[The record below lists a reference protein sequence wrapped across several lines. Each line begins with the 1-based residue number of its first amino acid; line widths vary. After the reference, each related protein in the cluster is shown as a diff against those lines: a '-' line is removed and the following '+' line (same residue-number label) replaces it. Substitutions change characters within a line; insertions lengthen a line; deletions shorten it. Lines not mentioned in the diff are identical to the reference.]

1 MSEQPSEAPDGSQE
15 SLENAGVGPLLRASR
30 QRVGE
35 DLRDVA
41 AMLRIRYS
49 YLEAIES
56 GRFGD
61 LPGQTY
67 AVGFVR
73 AYAEHLGL
81 DSEEEVRRFKAEIA
95 SGGGRHDLHFP
106 TPMQETGIPGG
117 AIVFVG
123 LVVAVL
129 AYGGW
134 YLSTTEDGF
143 LSDLIAP
150 LPERLSALVSKDEPK
165 EAKPDEAKPAEAAPV
180 PEQAPP
186 TPALES
192 TEPAAAPAPQ
202 TAPVESTAEAEAPSA
217 TPPTPTEPAA
227 SEAQPSSPPAAEA
240 APSSEAAAPQAETA
254 PAPAPAPETAA
265 PAETAPPQTVAETP
279 SAPETATPAAET
291 ASPQPS
297 SEPAATTPAPAA
309 AEVQPAAQ
317 QPEAPAAN
325 PAPAPATEQAAATPA
340 SEAETPAPADEPAG
354 PARIKVRAK
363 TNSYI
368 QVRDDFS
375 NTLLV
380 SRVLQE
386 GEVYE
391 VPNKTGLSLLTGN
404 AGALEITVDGE
415 VVPAIGSDGAVQRG
429 VQLVPELLKAGTA
442 AQ

>member
-1 MSEQPSEAPDGSQE
+1 MSEKPTEAPDASPE
-15 SLENAGVGPLLRASR
+15 SAENAGVGPLLRASR

-35 DLRDVA
+35 ELRDVA
-41 AMLRIRYS
+41 AMLRIRYP

-56 GRFGD
+56 GRFAD

-81 DSEEEVRRFKAEIA
+81 DSEEVVRRYKEEVA
-95 SGGGRHDLHFP
+95 SGGSRHDLHFP

-143 LSDLIAP
+143 LSDLIEP
-150 LPERLSALVSKDEPK
+150 LPERLSALVSKDED
-165 EAKPDEAKPAEAAPV
+165 ADDKPAG
-180 PEQAPP
+180 
-186 TPALES
+186 
-192 TEPAAAPAPQ
+192 
-202 TAPVESTAEAEAPSA
+202 
-217 TPPTPTEPAA
+217 
-227 SEAQPSSPPAAEA
+227 AQ
-240 APSSEAAAPQAETA
+240 
-254 PAPAPAPETAA
+254 PETAA
-265 PAETAPPQTVAETP
+265 PDTPEAAPMTTAGENAAPTAAEAPAPTPTDTPASMPADTPSPMPAEPSTPIPATTEPATAEAQPTPEPGPETAPSAETAAASAPEPQPAPAAAEP
-279 SAPETATPAAET
+279 AGSPETATPAPEAE
-291 ASPQPS
+291 
-297 SEPAATTPAPAA
+297 APAA
-309 AEVQPAAQ
+309 ASDTPAETQPAQAASST
-317 QPEAPAAN
+317 EASETQAEPAAM
-325 PAPAPATEQAAATPA
+325 PAEPAQTTEQVASTEPA
-340 SEAETPAPADEPAG
+340 AETPAPAPAADGG
-354 PARIKVRAK
+354 PVRIKVRAK

-386 GEVYE
+386 GEIYE
-391 VPNKTGLSLLTGN
+391 VPNQTGLSLLTGN